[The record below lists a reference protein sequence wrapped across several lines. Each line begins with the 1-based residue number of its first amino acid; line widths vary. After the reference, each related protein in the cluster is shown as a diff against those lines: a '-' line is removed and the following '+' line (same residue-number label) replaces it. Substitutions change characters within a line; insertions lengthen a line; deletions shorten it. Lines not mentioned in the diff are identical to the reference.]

1 MRDRRIVPA
10 VALWTLVALLPATLA
25 ADAAAEEAAT
35 GAAQAWLAQVDA
47 GDYGASW
54 DAAAPIFQGAVER
67 AKWGETLAAVR
78 QPLGAVVSRSV
89 KSATFTKTLPG
100 APDGE
105 YVVLQF
111 DTSFENKKS
120 AVETVTPM
128 KAPDGTWRVSGYYI
142 R

>member
-1 MRDRRIVPA
+1 MTHRSFGPA
-10 VALWTLVALLPATLA
+10 VALWTLVTLPAAALAADGAEAPATLA
-25 ADAAAEEAAT
+25 AE
-35 GAAQAWLAQVDA
+35 AWLAQVDA
-47 GDYGASW
+47 GAYAASW
-54 DAAAPIFQGAVER
+54 ESAAPIFQGAIER
-67 AKWGETLAAVR
+67 EKWGETLRAVR
-78 QPLGAVVSRSV
+78 QPLGAVVSRSL
-89 KSATFTKTLPG
+89 KSATYTKTLPG

-128 KAPDGTWRVSGYYI
+128 KTAEGAWRVSGYYI